1 MIAFVFP
8 GQGSQSAGMGA
19 ELIRISPAAARV
31 LEEASDVSGLNLA
44 ALDEAALAQTRFAQ
58 LAIVTHSLAAY
69 AALTDRLPVLAV
81 ASRPCAYA
89 GFSLGE
95 YSALCAAGRLSLAD
109 TIRLVSR
116 RSELM
121 QDAAEAVPGAMS
133 AILGLSDEAVMAVLA
148 NPAFADRVY
157 AVNYNAPGQ
166 LVIAGEA
173 EAVAAISDP
182 LKAAGARRIVPL
194 AVNGAFHTRL
204 MAPAAAPLMAFAR
217 TLPFAAQA
225 GKTVYSNRSG
235 KPLDPDADVPAYLAD
250 HLQNPVLWT
259 SEVRQIASA
268 GYTNFVEC
276 GSGRVL
282 SGLIRKIDSSL
293 SAWQVEDEKSLLAT
307 IAGLEGRLA

>member
-1 MIAFVFP
+1 MIAYVFP

-19 ELIRISPAAARV
+19 ELLRISPAAARV

-44 ALDEAALAQTRFAQ
+44 ALDEAALALTRYAQ
-58 LAIVTHSLAAY
+58 LAIVAHSLAAY
-69 AALTDRLPVLAV
+69 AALTDRLPSLAV
-81 ASRPCAYA
+81 ASRPGAYA

-95 YSALCAAGRLSLAD
+95 YSALCAAGRLTLAD

-121 QDAAEAVPGAMS
+121 QEAAEAVPGAMS
-133 AILGLSDEAVMAVLA
+133 AVLGLADEAVLAVLA
-148 NPAFADRVY
+148 SPAFEGRVF

-173 EAVAAISDP
+173 EAVAACSDP

-204 MAPAAAPLMAFAR
+204 MAPAAAPLTAFAR
-217 TLPFAAQA
+217 ELTFTPRP
-225 GKTVYSNRSG
+225 GSIVYTNRTG
-235 KPLDPDADVPAYLAD
+235 MPLAPDADIPAYLAE

-259 SEVRQIASA
+259 TEVRQIASS
-268 GYTNFVEC
+268 GITDFVEC

-282 SGLIRKIDSSL
+282 SGLIRKIDPSL
-293 SAWQVEDEKSLLAT
+293 SVWQVEDQKSLLAT
-307 IAGLEGRLA
+307 VAGLENRPG